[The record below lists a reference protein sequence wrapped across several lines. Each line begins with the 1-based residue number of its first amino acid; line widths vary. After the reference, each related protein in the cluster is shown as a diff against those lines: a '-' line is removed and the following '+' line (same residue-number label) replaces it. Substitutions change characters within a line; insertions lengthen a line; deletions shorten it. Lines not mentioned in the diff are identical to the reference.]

1 VAWVHPEVMTVSP
14 LPRNGATL
22 TGRDRQG
29 RTLRIAR
36 HAASDRVVLSVW
48 QDSSCVATV
57 RLAPE
62 DVVDLVTQLTRTL
75 LPAEDGG
82 AEAMI
87 N

>member
-1 VAWVHPEVMTVSP
+1 MTVSP
-14 LPRNGATL
+14 LPRDGATL
-22 TGRDRQG
+22 SGRDRKG

-36 HAASDRVVLSVW
+36 HAASERVVLSIW
-48 QDSSCVATV
+48 QDGSCLATV

-62 DVVDLVTQLTRTL
+62 DVVDLVAQLTRTL
-75 LPAEDGG
+75 LPTDDGH

>member
-1 VAWVHPEVMTVSP
+1 MSP
-14 LPRNGATL
+14 LPHDGATL
-22 TGRDRQG
+22 SGRDRKG

-36 HAASDRVVLSVW
+36 HAATERVVLSVW
-48 QDSSCVATV
+48 QDGSCLATV

-62 DVVDLVTQLTRTL
+62 DVVEVVAQLTRTL
-75 LPAEDGG
+75 LPADDGR